1 MDPAHEN
8 GESLMITS
16 KSQLLSITPE
26 QTKKI
31 KSLRIEN
38 QTLDGSISLYALFPD
53 DNIEQL
59 YFDNCSFSG
68 SDLWILS
75 SFPSV
80 SRIGFTRCG
89 LRCDSLEKLLNS
101 GEMEVLDL
109 SGNNFENPILFVNV
123 LREKIFR
130 FRRLKTLIIS
140 DNGFDPTI
148 VPLLKGSGRDNV
160 GEVIL

>member
-1 MDPAHEN
+1 
-8 GESLMITS
+8 
-16 KSQLLSITPE
+16 LSITPE
-26 QTKKI
+26 QAKKI

-38 QTLDGSISLYALFPD
+38 QTLDGSSSLYELFPH
-53 DNIEQL
+53 DNLEQI

-68 SDLWILS
+68 LGLWILRE
-75 SFPSV
+75 FPSA

-89 LRCDSLEKLLNS
+89 LRCDSLEKLLYS

-109 SGNNFENPILFVNV
+109 SGNNFENPNLFVNV

-148 VPLLKGSGRDNV
+148 VPLLKGSGRANV

>member
-1 MDPAHEN
+1 MEPAHEN

-38 QTLDGSISLYALFPD
+38 QTLDGSISLYALFPY

-75 SFPSV
+75 SFPSA

-89 LRCDSLEKLLNS
+89 LRCASLEELLCS
-101 GEMEVLDL
+101 
-109 SGNNFENPILFVNV
+109 
-123 LREKIFR
+123 
-130 FRRLKTLIIS
+130 
-140 DNGFDPTI
+140 
-148 VPLLKGSGRDNV
+148 
-160 GEVIL
+160 